1 MKILSLSALI
11 LLPLISSVMLFLPF
25 FNTVRKIRCFAQIS
39 ASIHFIYMLLFLA
52 MYNPFSPESALR
64 EVYRWIEPLGIS
76 FSLSLDGIS
85 LICAVL
91 TSFVFLM
98 AIVASKHHIKEH
110 QRFYYS
116 MVFLLQAA
124 VLGVFFAHDMFLFFM
139 FWELELVPMY
149 FLISIWGSGKKEASA
164 MKFLLYTFGGSIFM
178 LMSILGLYYCH
189 YVQTGMLTMD
199 MDYIGL
205 YNDYPEIVKYLAFV
219 GFFVAF
225 GVKLPVVPLHSW
237 LPSAHVDASAP
248 VSMMLAGVLLKLGG
262 YGLIRVNLFFFPDI
276 FVKFSFAVFVLGIIN
291 IVYASCIAFVQSD
304 IKRQVAYSSIA
315 HMGIFLVG
323 LGALNAV
330 GMCGAVFQMVS
341 HGLISAGL
349 FMVIGMIY
357 LRTHTRDISLLGGL
371 GKVLPGIYYLTLV
384 VVFASIGVPLLSG
397 FPGEIMSFFGAFISG
412 NEPVRHFVFA
422 AMIGVILTPVYMLN
436 MVRGVF
442 GGVLLER
449 FKKIERM
456 HVHEAVVMISIVF
469 AIVLIGVYPVSIMK
483 IFAPMIENFFS
494 I

>member
-1 MKILSLSALI
+1 MTFLSLSALI
-11 LLPLISSVMLFLPF
+11 LIPLISSVFLFFPF
-25 FNTVRKIRCFAQIS
+25 FNTIRKIRCFAQIS
-39 ASIHFIYMLLFLA
+39 ASVHFIYMLLFLA
-52 MYNPFSPESALR
+52 MYNPFSPESALS
-64 EVYRWIEPLGIS
+64 EVYPWIESLGIS

-116 MVFLLQAA
+116 MIFLLQAA
-124 VLGVFFAHDMFLFFM
+124 VLGVFFAHDMFLFFL

-149 FLISIWGSGKKEASA
+149 FLISIWGSGNKESSA

-178 LMSILGLYYCH
+178 LIAILALYYCH

-199 MDYIGL
+199 MNYIGL
-205 YNDYPEIVKYLAFV
+205 YNGYPEILKYFAFV
-219 GFFVAF
+219 AFFIAF
-225 GVKLPVVPLHSW
+225 GVKLPVIPLHSW

-248 VSMMLAGVLLKLGG
+248 VSMLLAGVLLKLGG
-262 YGLIRVNLFFFPDI
+262 YGLIRVNLFFFPDVFAKMA
-276 FVKFSFAVFVLGIIN
+276 FVVFAFGILN

-330 GMCGAVFQMVS
+330 GLCGAVFQMVS

-349 FMVIGMIY
+349 FMVIGIIY
-357 LRTHTRDISLLGGL
+357 LRTHTRDINLLGGFGRVIPRL
-371 GKVLPGIYYLTLV
+371 YYLSLV

-397 FPGEIMSFFGAFISG
+397 FPGEVMSFYGAFISG
-412 NEPVRHFVFA
+412 DGVFRSFIFA
-422 AMIGVILTPVYMLN
+422 AMIGVILTPIYLLN

-442 GGVLLER
+442 CGVLDER
-449 FKKIERM
+449 FKNIERM

-469 AIVLIGVYPVSIMK
+469 MIILVGVYPAGIMK